1 MANSKTEH
9 SKKLRQETS
18 KEFNKV
24 NYRQLKDY
32 YNIHCDRDMELYN
45 ILKSMGKGKQKKEI
59 LYKLLIG

>member
-1 MANSKTEH
+1 MANSNTEH

-45 ILKSMGKGKQKKEI
+45 ILKNLGKQKKET